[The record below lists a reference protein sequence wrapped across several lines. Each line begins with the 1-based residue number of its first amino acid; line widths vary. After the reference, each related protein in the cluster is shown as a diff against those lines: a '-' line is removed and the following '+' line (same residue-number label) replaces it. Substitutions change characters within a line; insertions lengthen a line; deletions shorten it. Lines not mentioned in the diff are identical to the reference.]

1 MCTVQDL
8 VVYGGDG
15 VVANLEDKSG
25 DASIDSMLEVLF
37 RECKKEKIEYK
48 VVALVTTA
56 TIINHI
62 NRDLFK
68 VKYFQIS

>member
-1 MCTVQDL
+1 
-8 VVYGGDG
+8 
-15 VVANLEDKSG
+15 
-25 DASIDSMLEVLF
+25 MLEVLF

-68 VKYFQIS
+68 VKNSLKYIVILWN